1 VTNLDTIPPAN
12 IVNFTVE
19 ILATIPLKPNFLW
32 HQLLLTNGSIA
43 RIEGGVLQGF
53 RACLFQLIDYIIW
66 IVVEII

>member
-43 RIEGGVLQGF
+43 RIEGGFYRVLGPVCF
-53 RACLFQLIDYIIW
+53 SL
-66 IVVEII
+66 